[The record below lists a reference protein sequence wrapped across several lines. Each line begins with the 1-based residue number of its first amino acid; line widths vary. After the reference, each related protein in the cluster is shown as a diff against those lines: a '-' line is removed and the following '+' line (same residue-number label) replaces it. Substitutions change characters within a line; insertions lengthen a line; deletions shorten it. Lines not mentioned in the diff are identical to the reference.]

1 MDESIQM
8 YLKEISQF
16 PLLTFGEEVEAA
28 KTGDTENPVLFIVM
42 IIISLMG
49 MIGIILIKRR
59 GLKL

>member
-28 KTGDTENPVLFIVM
+28 KKEEA
-42 IIISLMG
+42 
-49 MIGIILIKRR
+49 
-59 GLKL
+59 